1 MSKTNYEQQVRDL
14 RRQVETAQ
22 HDERLYRQLI
32 EESACGILVTDAQA
46 NCLEVNRVT
55 CEMLGYLSDELI
67 GMHVTELVVA
77 EDLAANPPDLDE
89 LRAGNVVRSQRPL
102 RHKDGYTV
110 WVEARARM
118 LADNR
123 FAAILR
129 DVTEHKRMEAV
140 QQASLTLTASL
151 DLRQVL
157 DAILDAVLRLV
168 PAEDTH
174 IFLFRADRLTFG
186 AAMARAGR
194 LDQPATQIRSNGLTY
209 TVARTGRPIAIEH
222 PDQNPFPGGAPPNRP
237 GAIVGL
243 PMMIGATVVGVM
255 NVYYPAPR
263 RIPEA
268 EIHVLSLLS
277 AQAAIAVENA
287 RLYEETQRRVHE
299 LATLFQSSQAMSA
312 TLDLPTVLRQVV
324 EQLAVAVDATSGYL
338 LACDMKS
345 RTATA
350 QAEYYSPQANDLE
363 RVSDLGAEYDLTTMP
378 RILQALREGRAAITR
393 ISDPQADPVAR
404 AELEKYGSKSGLS
417 VPLITSGQAR
427 GYAVLWDS
435 RDERMWSE
443 AEVRLCQ
450 TLANLAAVAI
460 ENAQLHDTIRRHSL
474 ELEQRVAE
482 RTAELERERS
492 RLQAILDSA
501 GEGVEIQDRDGKILY
516 INPAGERITGYSAV
530 ELIGQAPSQILRTEH
545 TPPLVIEDLERAFA
559 QGRPWSGEVINRRK
573 DGTPYDAALT
583 LTPIKNENGEVTG
596 YVGVQHDITRLK
608 ELDRLKNQFVS
619 RIGHELRTPL
629 ANIKLH
635 VDLLERGKPDKREQ
649 YMQVLRRETARLR
662 RLIEGFLEMSQL
674 DAGITPI
681 DLAAS
686 DVNQLA
692 AAVITRHSA
701 QAAERGLVLD
711 FQPRFDLPPALVD
724 PNLLTSVMSHIVENA
739 VNYTPRDGSVTVIT
753 EVQRQND
760 EDWIAFVV
768 QDTGPGLSADD
779 QAHLFERFYRGSAAR
794 SFTVPGAGLGLPICK
809 AIVDRLGG
817 RITLDSQPG
826 AGTTFTVWIGP
837 AG

>member
-1 MSKTNYEQQVRDL
+1 MSETNHQQQIRNL
-14 RRQVETAQ
+14 KRQVETLQ
-22 HDERLYRQLI
+22 HSERLYRQLI
-32 EESACGILVTDAQA
+32 EESACGVLVADAQA

-55 CEMLGYLSDELI
+55 YEMLGYTRDELI
-67 GMHVTELVVA
+67 GRNVTELVVA
-77 EDLAANPPDLDE
+77 GDQTANPPGQDGP
-89 LRAGNVVRSQRPL
+89 RTVRVLQGQQRMC
-102 RHKDGYTV
+102 HKDGSAI
-110 WVEARARM
+110 WVEASAR
-118 LADNR
+118 LLPDGR
-123 FAAILR
+123 TIAILR
-129 DVTEHKRMEAV
+129 DITERRRMEAV
-140 QQASLTLTASL
+140 MQASLTLTASL

-174 IFLFRADRLTFG
+174 IFLYRADRLSFG

-194 LDQPATQIRSNGLTY
+194 LDRPATEIRSEGLTY
-209 TVARTGRPIAIEH
+209 TVARTSRPIAIEH
-222 PDQNPFPGGAPPNRP
+222 PGQNPFPGGAPPNRP

-287 RLYEETQRRVHE
+287 RLYEETQRRVNE

-324 EQLAVAVDATSGYL
+324 EQMAVAVDATSSYL

-350 QAEYYSPQANDLE
+350 QAEYFSPQANDLE

-378 RILQALREGRAAITR
+378 HILQALREGRAAITR
-393 ISDPQADPVAR
+393 ISDSQADPAAR

-460 ENAQLHDTIRRHSL
+460 ENAQLHDTIRRHSI

-482 RTAELERERS
+482 RTIELERERS

-516 INPAGERITGYSAV
+516 INPAGERITGYSAA
-530 ELIGQAPSQILRTEH
+530 ELIGQAPRHILRTEH
-545 TPPLVIEDLERAFA
+545 TPP
-559 QGRPWSGEVINRRK
+559 
-573 DGTPYDAALT
+573 
-583 LTPIKNENGEVTG
+583 
-596 YVGVQHDITRLK
+596 
-608 ELDRLKNQFVS
+608 
-619 RIGHELRTPL
+619 
-629 ANIKLH
+629 
-635 VDLLERGKPDKREQ
+635 
-649 YMQVLRRETARLR
+649 
-662 RLIEGFLEMSQL
+662 
-674 DAGITPI
+674 
-681 DLAAS
+681 
-686 DVNQLA
+686 
-692 AAVITRHSA
+692 
-701 QAAERGLVLD
+701 
-711 FQPRFDLPPALVD
+711 
-724 PNLLTSVMSHIVENA
+724 
-739 VNYTPRDGSVTVIT
+739 
-753 EVQRQND
+753 
-760 EDWIAFVV
+760 
-768 QDTGPGLSADD
+768 
-779 QAHLFERFYRGSAAR
+779 
-794 SFTVPGAGLGLPICK
+794 
-809 AIVDRLGG
+809 
-817 RITLDSQPG
+817 
-826 AGTTFTVWIGP
+826 
-837 AG
+837 